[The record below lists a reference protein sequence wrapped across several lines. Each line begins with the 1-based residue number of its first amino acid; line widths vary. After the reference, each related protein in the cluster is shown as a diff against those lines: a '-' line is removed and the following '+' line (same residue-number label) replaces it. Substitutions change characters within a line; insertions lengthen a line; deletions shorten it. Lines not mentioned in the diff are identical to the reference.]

1 MKYRAP
7 NTSGFR
13 PKKSLG
19 QHFLHDL
26 RIINRIVSCAGFL
39 DSDLVVEIGPG
50 KGALTMSLARS
61 VGHVVAIE
69 KDIRLV
75 NLLDKKLKREKIENV
90 TLINHDILKWDFR
103 EIKPPLSSKI
113 EVIGN
118 LPYNISTPFLE
129 KLIDNR
135 TIIDRAVLMFQLE
148 IGQRLT
154 SLPGTKAYGA
164 MTVLVQYHAHAKCL
178 LEVSNESFS
187 PKPKVDSMVLELDFQ
202 KPHSRRAINENN
214 FRQVVKGAFSHR
226 RKTLVNSLKHFY
238 PLLDRD
244 VIVRGIENCGI
255 EPGTRAE
262 TLSIDD
268 FISLA
273 EALSGSLRN
282 LG

>member
-1 MKYRAP
+1 MKNRAP

-26 RIINRIVSCAGFL
+26 RIIHRIVTCAGFR

-50 KGALTMSLARS
+50 KGALTMPLARS

-69 KDIRLV
+69 KDIRLI
-75 NLLDKKLKREKIENV
+75 NLLNKKLKRENIDNV
-90 TLINHDILKWDFR
+90 TLVNRDILKWDFR
-103 EIKPPLSSKI
+103 EIKLPLSTRI
-113 EVIGN
+113 GVIGN

-135 TIIDRAVLMFQLE
+135 AFIDRAVLMFQLE
-148 IGQRLT
+148 IGKRLT
-154 SLPGTKAYGA
+154 SSPGTKTYGA
-164 MTVLVQYHAHAKCL
+164 MTVLVQYHAHATGL

-187 PKPKVDSMVLELDFQ
+187 PKPKVDSMVLALDFQ
-202 KPHSRRAINENN
+202 KPHPRRAVNEDN
-214 FRQVVKGAFSHR
+214 FRQVVRGAFSHR

-244 VIVRGIENCGI
+244 IILRGIEDCGI

-262 TLSIDD
+262 TLTIDD
-268 FISLA
+268 FINLA
-273 EALSGSLRN
+273 EALAGA
-282 LG
+282 